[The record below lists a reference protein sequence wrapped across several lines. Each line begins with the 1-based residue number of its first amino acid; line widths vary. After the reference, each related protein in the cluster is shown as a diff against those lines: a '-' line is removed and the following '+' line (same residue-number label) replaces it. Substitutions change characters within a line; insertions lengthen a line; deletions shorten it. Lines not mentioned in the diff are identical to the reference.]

1 MDTVEVGKRI
11 KNRRL
16 ELNLTQSDIKQKT
29 GISTGNLSD
38 IERGRSAPSA
48 SALCELSNVL
58 ECSVDYI
65 LFGRSRNTDI
75 SKLSDIREQL
85 TSVQELALSSLLEL
99 DPIDQEEIL
108 DIIEMKIRRKKRLA
122 RSLNSEVTATS
133 ETA

>member
-1 MDTVEVGKRI
+1 MDTVELGKRI

-48 SALCELSNVL
+48 SALCELSDVL

-65 LFGRSRNTDI
+65 LFGKSRNTDK

-85 TSVQELALSSLLEL
+85 TPVQELVLSSLLEL

-108 DIIEMKIRRKKRLA
+108 DIIEMKIRRKKHLA
-122 RSLNSEVTATS
+122 RSSNSELAATS

>member
-1 MDTVEVGKRI
+1 MDTVELGKRI
-11 KNRRL
+11 KNKRL
-16 ELNLTQSDIKQKT
+16 ELNLTQSDVKQKT

-48 SALCELSNVL
+48 SALCELSDVL

-65 LFGRSRNTDI
+65 LFGKTRNTDKA
-75 SKLSDIREQL
+75 KLSDIREQL
-85 TSVQELALSSLLEL
+85 TPVQELVLSSLLEL

-122 RSLNSEVTATS
+122 RSLNSELAATS

>member
-1 MDTVEVGKRI
+1 MDTVELGKRI

-16 ELNLTQSDIKQKT
+16 ELNLTQSDVKQKT

-48 SALCELSNVL
+48 SALCELSDVL

-65 LFGRSRNTDI
+65 LFGKTRNTDKA
-75 SKLSDIREQL
+75 KLSDISEQL
-85 TSVQELALSSLLEL
+85 TPVQELVLSSLLEL

-122 RSLNSEVTATS
+122 RSLNSELAATS

>member
-1 MDTVEVGKRI
+1 MDTVELGKRI
-11 KNRRL
+11 KNRRV

-48 SALCELSNVL
+48 SALCELSDVL

-65 LFGRSRNTDI
+65 LFGKSRNTDK

-85 TSVQELALSSLLEL
+85 TPVQELVLSSLLEL

-108 DIIEMKIRRKKRLA
+108 DIIEMKIRRKKHLA
-122 RSLNSEVTATS
+122 RSSNSELAATS

>member
-48 SALCELSNVL
+48 SALCELSDVL

-65 LFGRSRNTDI
+65 LFGRSRNTDN

-85 TSVQELALSSLLEL
+85 TPVQELVLSSLLEL

-108 DIIEMKIRRKKRLA
+108 DIIEMKIRRKKHLA
-122 RSLNSEVTATS
+122 RSLNSEVAVNS

>member
-1 MDTVEVGKRI
+1 MDTVELGKRI
-11 KNRRL
+11 KNGRL

-48 SALCELSNVL
+48 SALCELSDVL

-65 LFGRSRNTDI
+65 LFGKSRNTDK

-85 TSVQELALSSLLEL
+85 TPVQELVLSSLLEL

-108 DIIEMKIRRKKRLA
+108 DIIEMKIRRKKHLA
-122 RSLNSEVTATS
+122 RSSNSELAATS

>member
-1 MDTVEVGKRI
+1 MDTVELGKRI

-48 SALCELSNVL
+48 SALCELSDVL

-65 LFGRSRNTDI
+65 LFGKSRNTDK

-85 TSVQELALSSLLEL
+85 TPVQELVLSSLLEL

-122 RSLNSEVTATS
+122 RSSNSELAATS

>member
-1 MDTVEVGKRI
+1 MDTVELGKRI

-48 SALCELSNVL
+48 SALCELSDVL

-65 LFGRSRNTDI
+65 LFGKSRNTD
-75 SKLSDIREQL
+75 KTGLSVIREQL
-85 TSVQELALSSLLEL
+85 TPVQDLVLSSLLEL

-122 RSLNSEVTATS
+122 RSLNSKGADAS

>member
-1 MDTVEVGKRI
+1 MDTVELGKRI

-48 SALCELSNVL
+48 SALCELSDVL

-65 LFGRSRNTDI
+65 LFGKSRNTDK
-75 SKLSDIREQL
+75 SKLSDIHEQL
-85 TSVQELALSSLLEL
+85 TPVQELVLSSLLEL

-108 DIIEMKIRRKKRLA
+108 DIIEMKIRRKKHLA
-122 RSLNSEVTATS
+122 RSSNSELAATS